1 MSSRVVFAALL
12 ISFAVV
18 AVGVSVVTSPESV
31 LEDQT
36 RAFVVTDAFGQQ
48 MDPIPFGTLFE
59 GSGVNKGTPFC
70 LRAWLGIK
78 MQLWEKKACQFT
90 GSAKPDVEAK
100 AHGMVYRVHYYGCEF
115 LNLRLEVH
123 KANSSRPAARIQS
136 WKTCERIYE
145 LDVPTC
151 ATTNS
156 TMCKVPGKTESPHF
170 ETDLCMPGEC
180 DEEHCCTVKTCAMA
194 NANICNGTKAL
205 QNITNFASNPCIEC
219 GVEEC
224 CSAAEADEGLCRA
237 EHSPVQAASYAIFGA
252 LFAVAFCCGAGFVLL
267 LGRSE

>member
-31 LEDQT
+31 LEVQT

-78 MQLWEKKACQFT
+78 MQLWEKKFCQFT

-136 WKTCERIYE
+136 WEKCERIYE

-156 TMCKVPGKTESPHF
+156 TMCKAPGKTEGPGF
-170 ETDLCMPGEC
+170 ESDLCMPGEC
-180 DEEHCCTVKTCAMA
+180 NEDHCCMVKTCAMV
-194 NANICNGTKAL
+194 NANICNGTTL
-205 QNITNFASNPCIEC
+205 LRNISNFASNPCIKC
-219 GVEEC
+219 DMEEC
-224 CSAAEADEGLCRA
+224 CSGAGDEGTCRA
-237 EHSPVQAASYAIFGA
+237 EPSPTKAASYGILGA
-252 LFAVAFCCGAGFVLL
+252 LLAFGLCCGVGYVWIQ
-267 LGRSE
+267 